1 MFSLHVLHTN
11 DDDPK
16 KCTARKLH
24 RLGYVTLHKNSRE
37 LPSKMILLNPFS
49 KKSISPEDIS
59 QARKH
64 GILAVD
70 CSWKNAEEQFSE
82 LSKNQL
88 SRSLPFL
95 IAVNPVNFGKPLK
108 LTTLEAFTAA
118 VYILD
123 EREQAKKLTSIYKW
137 SPHFLTMNKNPL
149 EDYRTATSS
158 KQVIERMYE
167 YLPLDEDEI

>member
-1 MFSLHVLHTN
+1 M
-11 DDDPK
+11 
-16 KCTARKLH
+16 
-24 RLGYVTLHKNSRE
+24 
-37 LPSKMILLNPFS
+37 
-49 KKSISPEDIS
+49 
-59 QARKH
+59 
-64 GILAVD
+64 
-70 CSWKNAEEQFSE
+70 
-82 LSKNQL
+82 
-88 SRSLPFL
+88 
-95 IAVNPVNFGKPLK
+95 VNFGKPLK